1 MTPKEKEVLVA
12 VIGVVASVT
21 GLILTLQKG

>member
-12 VIGVVASVT
+12 VVGVVVSVT
-21 GLILTLQKG
+21 GLVLALQKG